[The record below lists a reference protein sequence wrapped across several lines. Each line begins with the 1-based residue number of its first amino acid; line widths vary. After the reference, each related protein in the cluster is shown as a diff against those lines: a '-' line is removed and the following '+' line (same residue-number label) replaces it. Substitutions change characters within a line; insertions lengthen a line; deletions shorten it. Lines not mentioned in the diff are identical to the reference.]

1 MIFWLFCCPED
12 KYQSLSRLIA
22 LPGMP
27 LTNEKNKPA
36 IAFSADGDKKTPGK
50 NPGVGENRRI
60 RALNG
65 LRSRSD
71 RVGELPDAKPR
82 PDAF

>member
-1 MIFWLFCCPED
+1 
-12 KYQSLSRLIA
+12 
-22 LPGMP
+22 MP